1 MKIFLID
8 LFFICVV
15 AFVLKVSIAQ
25 AYNIIFMYL
34 KRPYLWLLIVILL
47 AIINMIIS
55 TFFNQ
60 GINIFSYAVI
70 LTVFNLNSEK
80 FKSKELQK
88 VVRDT
93 TDEIYLALGIRY
105 RLFYYL
111 SDLLCFDKIIQS
123 MSNLIDLKSFT
134 LLLFTFHFVFR
145 IGSRLLNNRFC

>member
-93 TDEIYLALGIRY
+93 TDEIYLALGIENGRVLY
-105 RLFYYL
+105 QAGVWGFAIVSFITYL
-111 SDLLCFDKIIQS
+111 ICYA
-123 MSNLIDLKSFT
+123 LI
-134 LLLFTFHFVFR
+134 R
-145 IGSRLLNNRFC
+145 